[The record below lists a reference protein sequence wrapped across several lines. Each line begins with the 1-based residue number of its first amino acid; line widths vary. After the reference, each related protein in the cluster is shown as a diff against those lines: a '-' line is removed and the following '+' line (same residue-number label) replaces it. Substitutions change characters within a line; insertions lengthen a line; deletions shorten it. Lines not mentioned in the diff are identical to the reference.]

1 MDARLLSVQDV
12 QNPKA
17 YPYERGIGMAH
28 SKMCM
33 ACNKLIAKWVTR
45 NNDRVINYKAIF
57 KETTNFIFFLN
68 IFQLISF

>member
-45 NNDRVINYKAIF
+45 NNDRVINYKGIF
-57 KETTNFIFFLN
+57 KETINFIIL
-68 IFQLISF
+68 